1 MSFLCIPNADDLSSA
16 LVGSE
21 PVPEARSITDLNESF
36 LVLSKEM
43 ESISKIQF
51 ITSFMKASI
60 AAHGCQDFPIESY
73 LLLWKKSAL
82 MVGVFEALSGLL
94 AALIQ
99 QQYRSLLPLSKTIS
113 GHLMDLVGHK
123 NESVRKTARNL
134 TRAWVERTGP
144 TNAVT
149 TDHRFGAFIASE
161 LKGLEVENTEQIG
174 KLELLAR
181 LIGSFG
187 PFIPDETMIELTS
200 ILLRLLH
207 SKIDKYQPEL
217 KIAIMKLAEEMVK
230 CRHNLAPMA
239 LCQLDELVLC
249 HLKRY

>member
-1 MSFLCIPNADDLSSA
+1 MK
-16 LVGSE
+16 
-21 PVPEARSITDLNESF
+21 SID
-36 LVLSKEM
+36 
-43 ESISKIQF
+43 KIQF
-51 ITSFMKASI
+51 IVSFLKANI

-73 LLLWKKSAL
+73 LVLWKKSAL

-94 AALIQ
+94 LALVH
-99 QQYRSLLPLSKTIS
+99 QQYRSFLPLSKALS

-134 TRAWVERTGP
+134 TKAWIERTGP
-144 TNAVT
+144 TNCVT
-149 TDHRFGAFIASE
+149 TDHRFASFIVSE

-174 KLELLAR
+174 KLDLMAR

-187 PFIPDETMIELTS
+187 PFVPDESMIELTS

-207 SKIDKYQPEL
+207 SKIDRYQPQL
-217 KIAIMKLAEEMVK
+217 KIAVMNLAGEMIK

-239 LCQLDELVLC
+239 LCQIDELVLC

>member
-1 MSFLCIPNADDLSSA
+1 MSFLFIPNADDLSSA

-43 ESISKIQF
+43 EPISKILF

-94 AALIQ
+94 VALIQ
-99 QQYRSLLPLSKTIS
+99 QQYRSLLPLSKSVS

-217 KIAIMKLAEEMVK
+217 KIAIMNLAEEMVK